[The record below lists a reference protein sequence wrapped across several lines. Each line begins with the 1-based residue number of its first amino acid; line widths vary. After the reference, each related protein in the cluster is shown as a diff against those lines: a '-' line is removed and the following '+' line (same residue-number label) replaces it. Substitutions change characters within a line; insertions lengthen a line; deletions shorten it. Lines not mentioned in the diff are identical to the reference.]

1 MGENVRDD
9 LRWEP
14 EELKPDAVD
23 GEPGPE
29 SPPEFRK
36 AALTEKP
43 QTNHYSRNL
52 CQTPKSMINAK
63 HSQPMFCFAH
73 QESRQPR

>member
-43 QTNHYSRNL
+43 KKQVITVGTCTKLPNL
-52 CQTPKSMINAK
+52 
-63 HSQPMFCFAH
+63 
-73 QESRQPR
+73 

>member
-1 MGENVRDD
+1 MGEKVRDD
-9 LRWEP
+9 LRGWEP

-36 AALTEKP
+36 AALTEKL
-43 QTNHYSRNL
+43 QTSH
-52 CQTPKSMINAK
+52 
-63 HSQPMFCFAH
+63 
-73 QESRQPR
+73 

>member
-9 LRWEP
+9 LRW

-43 QTNHYSRNL
+43 QTSYYS
-52 CQTPKSMINAK
+52 TDTDPV
-63 HSQPMFCFAH
+63 FCFKAL
-73 QESRQPR
+73 SL

>member
-1 MGENVRDD
+1 MPESADWHLLPALCLMGEKVRDD

-43 QTNHYSRNL
+43 QTSHL
-52 CQTPKSMINAK
+52 
-63 HSQPMFCFAH
+63 
-73 QESRQPR
+73 